1 MSGPHYISASNREAT
16 GHAAAVYLSPGDAA
30 AYRAAILGAG
40 YVLGGLLSCE
50 FPRAELVSDAL
61 YAVTKVVG
69 VYGLE
74 GKWFTSRAS
83 GARSEFLA
91 TSEVREVRVIV
102 ILFAAGSLYSLL
114 LTVCILFRLLCRR

>member
-1 MSGPHYISASNREAT
+1 MSGPHYISSSNREAT
-16 GHAAAVYLSPGDAA
+16 GHAAAVYLSPGDVA

-50 FPRAELVSDAL
+50 FPKAELVSEAL

-74 GKWFTSRAS
+74 GKWVTSWAS

-91 TSEVREVRVIV
+91 TSEVREVSAIV
-102 ILFAAGSLYSLL
+102 IFVSCGQHVFFVAHSRCS
-114 LTVCILFRLLCRR
+114 I

>member
-1 MSGPHYISASNREAT
+1 MSGPHYISASNRKAT
-16 GHAAAVYLSPGDAA
+16 GHAAAEYMSPCNVA

-50 FPRAELVSDAL
+50 FPKAELVSEAL

-74 GKWFTSRAS
+74 GKWVTSWAS
-83 GARSEFLA
+83 GAQIEFLE
-91 TSEVREVRVIV
+91 TSEVREVSTSVAFFDLACMFCVFTEFSI
-102 ILFAAGSLYSLL
+102 
-114 LTVCILFRLLCRR
+114 